1 MHEGGKVVPY
11 LERKNTEE
19 PSGVLEE
26 GVDGLAREISP
37 GLNGLDGEP
46 QIHGGEKP
54 QRGAWRRMAAVS
66 GHTAGAAVAVG

>member
-1 MHEGGKVVPY
+1 MPY
-11 LERKNTEE
+11 LERKNTKET
-19 PSGVLEE
+19 SGVQEQ
-26 GVDGLAREISP
+26 VAD
-37 GLNGLDGEP
+37 GLNGERSLGLDGLDGLDGGP